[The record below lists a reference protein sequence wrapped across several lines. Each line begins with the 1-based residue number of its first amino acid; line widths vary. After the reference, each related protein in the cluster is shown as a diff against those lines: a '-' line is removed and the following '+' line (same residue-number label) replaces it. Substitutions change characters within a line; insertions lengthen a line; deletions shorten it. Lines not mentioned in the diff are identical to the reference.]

1 MQVFK
6 DFKDFAL
13 KGNVI
18 DLAVWVIIG
27 TAFGKI
33 VSSLVGDVVMP
44 LIGGLLKM
52 VDLTKLTYVIPAITW
67 NPADDVIVAYGKFL
81 QVTFDFVIIAVVVF
95 LVVSLMNR
103 ALKKPKKEEKNT
115 PEDIALLM
123 EIRDALTGKV
133 SENALV
139 QAPKKQEKQKIQKK
153 NPRAIK

>member
-1 MQVFK
+1 
-6 DFKDFAL
+6 
-13 KGNVI
+13 
-18 DLAVWVIIG
+18 
-27 TAFGKI
+27 
-33 VSSLVGDVVMP
+33 
-44 LIGGLLKM
+44 
-52 VDLTKLTYVIPAITW
+52 
-67 NPADDVIVAYGKFL
+67 VAYGKFL